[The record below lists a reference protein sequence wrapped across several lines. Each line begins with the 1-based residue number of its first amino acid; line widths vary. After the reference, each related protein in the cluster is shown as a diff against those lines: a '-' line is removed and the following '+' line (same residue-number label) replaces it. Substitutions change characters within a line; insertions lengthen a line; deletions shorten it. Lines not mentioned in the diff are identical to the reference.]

1 MEKRF
6 LWVIAGWIFCHYA
19 AAYDVLVN
27 INGAIAANGCMVS
40 FASQQM
46 TLDFGNVATKQF
58 YARDIPWGKQKFV
71 IGLERCGGDA
81 TAVKVSFQGAAD
93 TDNADLLKLTPEEG
107 IVKGLAI
114 EILDVNSASIAINTQ
129 TSAFPISQVEGNNKL
144 LFYAQYRSTASTVT
158 AGPANATVNFVL
170 EYQ

>member
-6 LWVIAGWIFCHYA
+6 LWVIAGWTFCHHA

-46 TLDFGNVATKQF
+46 TVDFGNVATKQF
-58 YARDIPWGKQKFV
+58 YAKGILWGKQKFV
-71 IGLERCGGDA
+71 IGLERCGDDA
-81 TAVKVSFQGAAD
+81 TAVKVSFKGDAD
-93 TDNADLLKLTPEEG
+93 ADDADLLQLTPGEG
-107 IVKGLAI
+107 VAKGLAI
-114 EILDVNSASIAINTQ
+114 EILDMNSASIPINSQ
-129 TSAFPISQVEGNNKL
+129 ASVSPISKVEGDNNL
-144 LFYAQYRSTASTVT
+144 LFYAQYRSTTSTVT
-158 AGPANATVNFVL
+158 AGPANATANFVL

>member
-1 MEKRF
+1 MGKRF
-6 LWVIAGWIFCHYA
+6 LWVIAGWTFCHHA

-46 TLDFGNVATKQF
+46 TVDFGKVATKQF
-58 YARDIPWGKQKFV
+58 YASGIPWGKQKFV

-81 TAVKVSFQGAAD
+81 RAVRVSFQGAVD
-93 TDNADLLKLTPEEG
+93 TDNPNLLQLIQG
-107 IVKGLAI
+107 DSFAKGLAI
-114 EILDVNSASIAINTQ
+114 EILDVTGASIPINTQ
-129 TSAFPISQVEGNNKL
+129 ASASLISQVEGNNNL
-144 LFYAQYRSTASTVT
+144 LFYAQYRSTTSTVT
-158 AGPANATVNFVL
+158 AGPANATANFVL

>member
-6 LWVIAGWIFCHYA
+6 LWVIAGWTFCHHA

-46 TLDFGNVATKQF
+46 TVDFGNVATKQF
-58 YARDIPWGKQKFV
+58 YARDNPWGKQKFV

-93 TDNADLLKLTPEEG
+93 TDNADLLQLTQGNG
-107 IVKGLAI
+107 IATGLAI
-114 EILDVNSASIAINTQ
+114 EILGVNSEVIPINTQ
-129 TSAFPISQVEGNNKL
+129 TSALTITPTAVKNEL
-144 LFYAQYRSTASTVT
+144 LFYAQYRSTATAVT
-158 AGPANATVNFVL
+158 AGAANATANFVL